1 MTQEE
6 IIKMEINNF
15 IREKEKVTNKMKQSN
30 SPSEIRQCINKIL
43 MINDI
48 LEVKLER
55 LYKLKQEEII

>member
-30 SPSEIRQCINKIL
+30 SPSEIRQCLNKIL

-55 LYKLKQEEII
+55 LDKLKQEEII

>member
-30 SPSEIRQCINKIL
+30 SPSEIRQYLNKIL

-55 LYKLKQEEII
+55 LDKLKQEEII

>member
-30 SPSEIRQCINKIL
+30 SPSEIRQCLNKIL
-43 MINDI
+43 MIIDI

-55 LYKLKQEEII
+55 LDKLKQEEII